1 MKHANGSTGPTPN
14 ARAGQNVRAG
24 KDIRA
29 GQDVRAGQNAGGR
42 RRSRAAL
49 VLGALT
55 GAVLLVALGGGTVLL
70 DTAGGGAVLL
80 DTAGGGAAGG
90 HDPVAIVAPPWAG
103 PAPGLPLGADA
114 LGRDVLARV
123 LAGGRDLTLTALAA
137 ASTASALG
145 VAGGL
150 WVGWSRGRLGRTAAG
165 AADLLLALPLLLLA
179 LLAVV
184 ALPGPAAVVAGTV
197 LGGTPLTLRVV
208 ADATAAAR
216 HAGYVEAALSRG
228 ERAGAVLL
236 REVLPAHAG
245 LVGADLGQRLVLAVQ
260 LAAALNVLGFGPA
273 PPAPDWAAMLRENLQ
288 GLGLNAAA
296 AIAPAVALAVL
307 AGSVA
312 AFAHVLATRDGLP

>member
-1 MKHANGSTGPTPN
+1 MS
-14 ARAGQNVRAG
+14 
-24 KDIRA
+24 
-29 GQDVRAGQNAGGR
+29 
-42 RRSRAAL
+42 
-49 VLGALT
+49 
-55 GAVLLVALGGGTVLL
+55 GTVLL
-70 DTAGGGAVLL
+70 AALGGEAV
-80 DTAGGGAAGG
+80 AG
-90 HDPVAIVAPPWAG
+90 HDPAAIVASPWAG

-123 LAGGRDLTLTALAA
+123 LAGGRDLTLTSLAA
-137 ASTASALG
+137 ALTASALG

-150 WVGWSRGRLGRTAAG
+150 WAGWSRGRLGRAAAG

-216 HAGYVEAALSRG
+216 HAGYVEAALARG
-228 ERAGAVLL
+228 ERGGAVVL

-245 LVGADLGQRLVLAVQ
+245 LVGADLGQRVVLAVQ
-260 LAAALNVLGFGPA
+260 LASALNVLGFGPA

-296 AIAPAVALAVL
+296 TIAPAAALAVL

-312 AFAHVLATRDGLP
+312 VLAHSLAARGGLS

>member
-1 MKHANGSTGPTPN
+1 MSG
-14 ARAGQNVRAG
+14 V
-24 KDIRA
+24 
-29 GQDVRAGQNAGGR
+29 
-42 RRSRAAL
+42 
-49 VLGALT
+49 
-55 GAVLLVALGGGTVLL
+55 VLLVALGGEVM
-70 DTAGGGAVLL
+70 AW
-80 DTAGGGAAGG
+80 
-90 HDPVAIVAPPWAG
+90 HDPAAIVAPPWAG
-103 PAPGLPLGADA
+103 VASGLPFGADA

-123 LAGGRDLTLTALAA
+123 LAGGRDLTLTSLAA
-137 ASTASALG
+137 ALTASALG

-150 WVGWSRGRLGRTAAG
+150 WVGWSRGRLGRAVAG

-184 ALPGPAAVVAGTV
+184 ALPGPVAVIAGTV

-216 HAGYVEAALSRG
+216 HTGYVEAALSRG
-228 ERAGAVLL
+228 EPGGTVLL

-245 LVGADLGQRLVLAVQ
+245 LVCADLGQRLVLAVQ

-288 GLGLNAAA
+288 GLGLNPAAT
-296 AIAPAVALAVL
+296 IAPAVALAVL

-312 AFAHVLATRDGLP
+312 ALSHSLVARDGLS

>member
-1 MKHANGSTGPTPN
+1 MRRPNGSVSKHAAEADAAQRRSGGVADGSIPKG
-14 ARAGQNVRAG
+14 RATLVFGV
-24 KDIRA
+24 
-29 GQDVRAGQNAGGR
+29 VAGG
-42 RRSRAAL
+42 
-49 VLGALT
+49 
-55 GAVLLVALGGGTVLL
+55 VLLVALGGE
-70 DTAGGGAVLL
+70 AV
-80 DTAGGGAAGG
+80 AG
-90 HDPVAIVAPPWAG
+90 HDPVAIVAPPWAW
-103 PAPGLPLGADA
+103 PAPGLPLGADG

-123 LAGGRDLTLTALAA
+123 LAGGRDLTLTSLAA
-137 ASTASALG
+137 ALTASALG

-150 WVGWSRGRLGRTAAG
+150 WVGWSRGRLGRAVAG

-184 ALPGPAAVVAGTV
+184 ALPGPAAVVLGTV

-228 ERAGAVLL
+228 EGGGAVLL

-288 GLGLNAAA
+288 GPGLNPAAT
-296 AIAPAVALAVL
+296 IAPAVALAVL

-312 AFAHVLATRDGLP
+312 AFSHVLATRDGLS

>member
-1 MKHANGSTGPTPN
+1 MKRVNGSAGPVPP
-14 ARAGQNVRAG
+14 VRAE
-24 KDIRA
+24 
-29 GQDVRAGQNAGGR
+29 QDVVTERRPRAV
-42 RRSRAAL
+42 L
-49 VLGALT
+49 VLGAVSGT
-55 GAVLLVALGGGTVLL
+55 VLVLALGGE
-70 DTAGGGAVLL
+70 AV
-80 DTAGGGAAGG
+80 AG
-90 HDPVAIVAPPWAG
+90 HDAVAIVAPPWSR

-123 LAGGRDLTLTALAA
+123 LAGGRDLTLTSLAA
-137 ASTASALG
+137 ALTASALG

-150 WVGWSRGRLGRTAAG
+150 WVGWSRGRLGRAAAG

-228 ERAGAVLL
+228 ERGGAVLL

-296 AIAPAVALAVL
+296 TIAPAAALAIL

-312 AFAHVLATRDGLP
+312 ALSHSLATRDGLS

>member
-1 MKHANGSTGPTPN
+1 MKHANGSGCEADRLIPK
-14 ARAGQNVRAG
+14 G
-24 KDIRA
+24 
-29 GQDVRAGQNAGGR
+29 
-42 RRSRAAL
+42 RAAQGDVAARDPL
-49 VLGALT
+49 AKRRVFVLGVVA
-55 GAVLLVALGGGTVLL
+55 GAALLVALGGE
-70 DTAGGGAVLL
+70 AV
-80 DTAGGGAAGG
+80 AG
-90 HDPVAIVAPPWAG
+90 HDPAEIVASPWSG
-103 PAPGLPLGADA
+103 PAPGLPLGADG

-123 LAGGRDLTLTALAA
+123 LAGGRDLTVTSLAA
-137 ASTASALG
+137 ALTASAFG

-150 WVGWSRGRLGRTAAG
+150 WVGWSRGRLGRAVAG

-228 ERAGAVLL
+228 EPGGAVLL

-273 PPAPDWAAMLRENLQ
+273 PPAPDWASMLRENLQ
-288 GLGLNAAA
+288 GMGLNPSAT
-296 AIAPAVALAVL
+296 IAPAMALAVL

-312 AFAHVLATRDGLP
+312 ALSHALATRDGLS

>member
-1 MKHANGSTGPTPN
+1 MKRANGSVSKRSGGAADGSIPKGRAAQGGVATRGLLVRHRAVLRDVA
-14 ARAGQNVRAG
+14 AR
-24 KDIRA
+24 DPL
-29 GQDVRAGQNAGGR
+29 GR
-42 RRSRAAL
+42 RRA
-49 VLGALT
+49 
-55 GAVLLVALGGGTVLL
+55 GAVLVFGIVAGGALLVALGGE
-70 DTAGGGAVLL
+70 AV
-80 DTAGGGAAGG
+80 AG
-90 HDPVAIVAPPWAG
+90 HDPAGIVAPPWTG
-103 PAPGLPLGADA
+103 PAPGLPLGADG

-123 LAGGRDLTLTALAA
+123 LAGGRDLTLTSLAA
-137 ASTASALG
+137 TLTASALG

-150 WVGWSRGRLGRTAAG
+150 WVGWSRSHLTRAVAG

-184 ALPGPAAVVAGTV
+184 AWPGPAAVVVGTV

-208 ADATAAAR
+208 ADATAAAKQ
-216 HAGYVEAALSRG
+216 AGYVEAALSRG
-228 ERAGAVLL
+228 ERGGAVLL

-288 GLGLNAAA
+288 GLGLNPAAT
-296 AIAPAVALAVL
+296 IAPAVALAVL

-312 AFAHVLATRDGLP
+312 ALSHVIATWDGLS

>member
-1 MKHANGSTGPTPN
+1 MTGSVPIP
-14 ARAGQNVRAG
+14 QV
-24 KDIRA
+24 
-29 GQDVRAGQNAGGR
+29 
-42 RRSRAAL
+42 L
-49 VLGALT
+49 VLGAVS
-55 GAVLLVALGGGTVLL
+55 GSMLLVALGG
-70 DTAGGGAVLL
+70 AAV
-80 DTAGGGAAGG
+80 AG
-90 HDPVAIVAPPWAG
+90 HDPAAIVAPPWSG
-103 PAPGLPLGADA
+103 PGPGLPLGADA

-123 LAGGRDLTLTALAA
+123 LAGGRDLTLTAIAA

-150 WVGWSRGRLGRTAAG
+150 WVGWSRGRLGRAAAS

-184 ALPGPAAVVAGTV
+184 TLPGPAAVVAGTV

-208 ADATAAAR
+208 ADATATAR

-228 ERAGAVLL
+228 ERGGAVLL

-260 LAAALNVLGFGPA
+260 LAAALSVLGFGPA
-273 PPAPDWAAMLRENLQ
+273 PPAPDWAAMLRENLP

-296 AIAPAVALAVL
+296 TIAPAAALAVL

-312 AFAHVLATRDGLP
+312 ALSHSLGDGRS